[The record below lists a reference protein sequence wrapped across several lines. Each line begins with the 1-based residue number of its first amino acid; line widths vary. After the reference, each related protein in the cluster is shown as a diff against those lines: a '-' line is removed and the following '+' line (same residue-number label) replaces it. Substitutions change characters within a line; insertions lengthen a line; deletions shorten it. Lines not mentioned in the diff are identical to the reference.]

1 MGTPLVH
8 RIHRHLHPLA
18 PRKRTRFPAKRW
30 YLDAGKLWKMGGNGW
45 EMMQND
51 GTRWKMMMNHWI
63 YWIYWMEW
71 ATLWYHMFREVHSS
85 LENNFRWC
93 TLLLINTYYIIIA
106 FLLFAELPT
115 QTACSFWPGCRF
127 RKEYLDVHYEPEEK
141 RRLAYRLWR
150 QAMVKPRYHNW
161 LSHATL

>member
-1 MGTPLVH
+1 MGTPLV
-8 RIHRHLHPLA
+8 HRHLHPLA

-30 YLDAGKLWKMGGNGW
+30 YLDAGKLWKMGGTD
-45 EMMQND
+45 E
-51 GTRWKMMMNHWI
+51 KLVMNH
-63 YWIYWMEW
+63 WIYWMEW
-71 ATLWYHMFREVHSS
+71 ATLWYHMFREIHSS
-85 LENNFRWC
+85 LENNYRWC
-93 TLLLINTYYIIIA
+93 TLLLIISYYISIA

-115 QTACSFWPGCRF
+115 QTARSFWPGCRF
-127 RKEYLDVHYEPEEK
+127 REEYLDVHYEPEEK